1 MQGGMIQGFKKKP
14 NSVFPIIY
22 ISCFHV
28 DITISSYYFKFF
40 VSVQLGVRLEFSDP
54 KISGIW

>member
-1 MQGGMIQGFKKKP
+1 MQGGMIQAFKKKNRIP
-14 NSVFPIIY
+14 FSKL
-22 ISCFHV
+22 SCFHV
-28 DITISSYYFKFF
+28 DITIRSYYFKFF

>member
-1 MQGGMIQGFKKKP
+1 MQGGMIQGFKKNRIP
-14 NSVFPIIY
+14 FSQL
-22 ISCFHV
+22 SCFHV
-28 DITISSYYFKFF
+28 DITIISYYFKFF

>member
-1 MQGGMIQGFKKKP
+1 MQGGMIQGFKKKNRIP
-14 NSVFPIIY
+14 FSKL
-22 ISCFHV
+22 SCFHV
-28 DITISSYYFKFF
+28 DITIISYYFKFF